1 MVFGIIPPMLHI
13 HLSAAVIRT
22 TNIPSLKSSN
32 KAIALP
38 QIRRNEKKVSLIL
51 RKLYRFLR
59 RYITY
64 KSIKLGR
71 V

>member
-1 MVFGIIPPMLHI
+1 MLHI
-13 HLSAAVIRT
+13 HISAAVIRT

-38 QIRRNEKKVSLIL
+38 QIRRIEKKVSLIL
-51 RKLYRFLR
+51 RKFYRFLR

-64 KSIKLGR
+64 KSIKLR
-71 V
+71 SV